1 MGLIAPS
8 ATPREI
14 VRKIQSDVVNSMK
27 SPDLSERIRN
37 LYMDQ
42 IGSWPE
48 EFDSFIK
55 AEIEKWAAVVKISG
69 ALVD

>member
-1 MGLIAPS
+1 MGLIAPR

-14 VRKIQSDVVNSMK
+14 VRKIQCDAVNSMK

-42 IGSWPE
+42 IGSSPE

-55 AEIEKWAAVVKISG
+55 AEIEKWAAVVKISD
-69 ALVD
+69 AMVD

>member
-8 ATPREI
+8 ATSREI
-14 VRKIQSDVVNSMK
+14 ARKIQSDAVNSMT

-42 IGSWPE
+42 IGSSPE

-55 AEIEKWAAVVKISG
+55 AEIEKWAAVVKTSG
-69 ALVD
+69 AMVD